1 MSKTVPLWTH
11 FVRDLY
17 AFVKAH
23 GELELTEY
31 QSILERNGIRWDER
45 AMTQAPAESLDAE
58 CIPALLL
65 GAVRADRFSD
75 GALLSFIQSGSIEKW
90 LKQLDKQNGIERC

>member
-17 AFVKAH
+17 AFVKAY
-23 GELELTEY
+23 GEFELTEY

-45 AMTQAPAESLDAE
+45 AMTQAPSESLDAE